1 MDNFFLFRTGYQSG
15 IIFGNTKL
23 ANNSNYSNLGKVSS
37 GQISGHWADGMAASM
52 EEQPGTPTAAVPS
65 GKATAAKT
73 KNRTPI
79 KAKTKF
85 GKNKSECG
93 IVWGEHNEHLRC
105 RVTAGKDPVTGGPTW
120 RCAEPKVDGKPK
132 CAKHIAY
139 VENRKLA
146 KETGGVAKPV
156 PGIKPKPGMQK
167 LSVMKTPTK
176 KPKAK
181 TPTKKPKA
189 RPTTPA
195 KKAKKSATAEKTYV
209 DPNTEAQTSDKW
221 GWWHDDEDLLGAI
234 RAGAGDELGLVWVK
248 TKGTPWWPAQR
259 FSIAKYDHK
268 IPDGCFSRLRNVKR
282 DDDLSDIV
290 AYMYFGTG
298 KSEPYKPEIILMKA
312 KTAEERV
319 VSWSEGWKQGY
330 AEVRGDKGGKGRGK
344 YSADIM
350 GGVWDA
356 CNMIKDGARK
366 PWGWFDHRLPPTPSP
381 SPSPSPSPEPRA
393 KKRKADGASKG
404 TPKAKKLSKK
414 EEKAIAKAEEEA
426 SLAAEAARI
435 KWPKLTALTDFP
447 KSDAFAPAEAEMTL
461 PFEIRKEGKPPFYHK
476 LNRCEWVCRRPPGLI
491 PKEDAEPCL
500 CKPSPECRVAMFQI
514 QEAAKAAKEAKKAA
528 DGRTGDAT
536 ADANPSAE
544 PAGNTE
550 AIATVPR
557 TGCGAECFNRTCLTT
572 CDPRVCPCG
581 LSCSNRPFHQLKSP
595 KTDLLLTENRG
606 WGLFLA
612 EPVKAGTFIVEY
624 VGEILDEHT
633 TEKRLWEDKKRGE
646 DNFYLMEVMPN
657 QCIDARYKGNLSR
670 FINSSC
676 YPNCET
682 QKWQDSATGETRV
695 GIFAIQ
701 DIPEGTELT
710 YDYNFAH
717 FGGEGT
723 TSFSCMCGHPLC
735 RGTLDANPERT
746 RHYNRRVAIS
756 WAHDD
761 VFYKGVVL
769 SYNMKTTKYEI
780 LYDTGEKEYVAL
792 EEQLTEGEDYYWLTP
807 PNPDE
812 VKRDEKKKSDAGAKG
827 DKKGKNGTKAVKAK
841 GGVKK
846 TSSKPKAKQAA
857 APEPA
862 GEPAAVVPAAAEAPT
877 LEPKPEPVQA

>member
-1 MDNFFLFRTGYQSG
+1 M
-15 IIFGNTKL
+15 
-23 ANNSNYSNLGKVSS
+23 
-37 GQISGHWADGMAASM
+37 
-52 EEQPGTPTAAVPS
+52 
-65 GKATAAKT
+65 
-73 KNRTPI
+73 
-79 KAKTKF
+79 
-85 GKNKSECG
+85 
-93 IVWGEHNEHLRC
+93 
-105 RVTAGKDPVTGGPTW
+105 
-120 RCAEPKVDGKPK
+120 
-132 CAKHIAY
+132 
-139 VENRKLA
+139 
-146 KETGGVAKPV
+146 
-156 PGIKPKPGMQK
+156 
-167 LSVMKTPTK
+167 
-176 KPKAK
+176 
-181 TPTKKPKA
+181 
-189 RPTTPA
+189 
-195 KKAKKSATAEKTYV
+195 
-209 DPNTEAQTSDKW
+209 
-221 GWWHDDEDLLGAI
+221 
-234 RAGAGDELGLVWVK
+234 GLV
-248 TKGTPWWPAQR
+248 R
-259 FSIAKYDHK
+259 
-268 IPDGCFSRLRNVKR
+268 
-282 DDDLSDIV
+282 
-290 AYMYFGTG
+290 
-298 KSEPYKPEIILMKA
+298 
-312 KTAEERV
+312 
-319 VSWSEGWKQGY
+319 
-330 AEVRGDKGGKGRGK
+330 
-344 YSADIM
+344 
-350 GGVWDA
+350 
-356 CNMIKDGARK
+356 
-366 PWGWFDHRLPPTPSP
+366 HRLPPTPSP
-381 SPSPSPSPEPRA
+381 SPSPCP
-393 KKRKADGASKG
+393 GAQSQEEEGGRRVSKG

-426 SLAAEAARI
+426 RLAAEAARI

-447 KSDAFAPAEAEMTL
+447 KSDGFAPAEAEMTL

-514 QEAAKAAKEAKKAA
+514 REAAKAAKEAKKAA
-528 DGRTGDAT
+528 DGKT
-536 ADANPSAE
+536 ADGKTADGKTSDGTADGNLPAE
-544 PAGNTE
+544 PASNAE

-581 LSCSNRPFHQLKSP
+581 PSCSNRPFHQLKSP
-595 KTDLLLTENRG
+595 KTDTLLTENRG

-676 YPNCET
+676 YPNQRRRSGRIRHRRDARRHLCH
-682 QKWQDSATGETRV
+682 SGYP
-695 GIFAIQ
+695 G
-701 DIPEGTELT
+701 GTELT

-780 LYDTGEKEYVAL
+780 LYDSGEKEYVAL

-846 TSSKPKAKQAA
+846 TSSKPMAKQAA
-857 APEPA
+857 APSRLASPRPWFPPRPRHPRSSPSPSRFRRDASDCFVDYFTVLFSITNPLFESSCMIQ
-862 GEPAAVVPAAAEAPT
+862 GTKV
-877 LEPKPEPVQA
+877 